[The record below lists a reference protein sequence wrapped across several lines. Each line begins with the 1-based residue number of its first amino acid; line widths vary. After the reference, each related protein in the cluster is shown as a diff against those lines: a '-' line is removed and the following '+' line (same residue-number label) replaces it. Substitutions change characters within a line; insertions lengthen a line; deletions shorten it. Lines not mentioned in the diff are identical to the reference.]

1 MQALL
6 GALIKF
12 AAHRARAVN
21 SEWVVFAYQT
31 SDKWI
36 P

>member
-12 AAHRARAVN
+12 AAHRARAVH
-21 SEWVVFAYQT
+21 SKWVVFTYET
-31 SDKWI
+31 SGKCI
-36 P
+36 R